1 MSDKIVLRDSESKEP
16 LMIIEGNQ
24 ETVLEALRVKREKR
38 KKLLE
43 EILEQKNLQKENT
56 EEGNKIDNGK
66 D

>member
-1 MSDKIVLRDSESKEP
+1 MSDKIILRDSESKEP

-43 EILEQKNLQKENT
+43 EILEQKNLQKENI
-56 EEGNKIDNGK
+56 EEGNKINNGK